1 MSDNIRC
8 DVINSYLLTWR
19 IWRITKWSYILLLS
33 PDGNTRNQI
42 DYIAIDKR
50 WFSSML
56 DAKSY
61 PGADGDS
68 DHNLVIAKMRMK
80 ALKIRKKEEIPL
92 RFDLNR
98 LAEHDVKTSFAVE
111 TENRFE
117 ALLEHWDESS
127 TPNENW
133 GNMEDIWIQSAT
145 DIIGKA
151 KKQKTKPW
159 ISDQVIDMAVKKREA
174 KKKGDHIEY
183 NWLKREIQRM
193 IRRDKNAWL
202 EKECAQ
208 IDEYDRFGKAR
219 AMYNKVKSVKKRPF
233 QANQACI
240 NDKNSITLTAPE
252 EVLNRWHEY
261 GANLFEKPVNERPLS
276 THSPED
282 QEPLPLLAE
291 VEQAVGMLKCG
302 KAPGLD
308 GVPTELIQHSGP
320 ASMQVLLKLCIQI
333 WCSCSWPDAWKR
345 QEIVMI
351 HKSGNT
357 KECTNYRTIAL
368 LSHASKVLL
377 IILLKRMREKIEYE
391 LPDEQAGFRRGRST
405 ADMLV
410 ALQVLIEKTI
420 EMDGQ
425 AFVVFINYSKA
436 FDSISQVQMFEILTE
451 MGFPK
456 HLVALLEALYND
468 QSAVIRWNGR
478 HSSAF
483 KIERGVRQRCI
494 LSPHLFNLYTESVIR
509 EAGIEEIGIKI
520 GGKLVSNLRYSDDT
534 ALCAN
539 SQEEAE
545 RLIGKVNIIG
555 KSRLLKLNV
564 KKTKLLKIGK
574 MQCDAGVSVD
584 DEEIEV
590 VEHFKYL
597 GSLKAADGNCS
608 KDTRSRI
615 GMAKKR
621 MLDLVPIWKD
631 RGITTDLKM
640 KLVRSLV
647 WTVLTYGAEGWTLT
661 KADEKRIQSAELW
674 IYRRMLRVSWTE
686 HRTDDSILTELGTTR
701 QLLGFVVRRKLSFFG
716 HTIRD
721 GGCELVKCMIQGKVS
736 GKRRRGRPKTSYS
749 SNITKWTSVGTERR
763 IPLITKAQVRSCPI
777 GPTHLNGFKQLS
789 EFAKCAPPSVFNTV
803 LEQTKTSM
811 HRRAS
816 SSWHYC
822 SRMAEKVPKVR
833 A

>member
-1 MSDNIRC
+1 M
-8 DVINSYLLTWR
+8 
-19 IWRITKWSYILLLS
+19 
-33 PDGNTRNQI
+33 
-42 DYIAIDKR
+42 
-50 WFSSML
+50 
-56 DAKSY
+56 
-61 PGADGDS
+61 
-68 DHNLVIAKMRMK
+68 
-80 ALKIRKKEEIPL
+80 IP
-92 RFDLNR
+92 
-98 LAEHDVKTSFAVE
+98 
-111 TENRFE
+111 
-117 ALLEHWDESS
+117 
-127 TPNENW
+127 
-133 GNMEDIWIQSAT
+133 
-145 DIIGKA
+145 
-151 KKQKTKPW
+151 
-159 ISDQVIDMAVKKREA
+159 
-174 KKKGDHIEY
+174 
-183 NWLKREIQRM
+183 
-193 IRRDKNAWL
+193 RDKNAWL

-208 IDEYDRFGKAR
+208 IDEYDRFGKAIL

-252 EVLNRWHEY
+252 EVLDRWHEY

-276 THSPED
+276 THSPVD

-291 VEQAVGMLKCG
+291 VERAVG
-302 KAPGLD
+302 
-308 GVPTELIQHSGP
+308 IP
-320 ASMQVLLKLCIQI
+320 ASIQVLLKLCIQI

-357 KECTNYRTIAL
+357 KECTNYGTIAL

-425 AFVVFINYSKA
+425 AFVVFIDYSKA

-483 KIERGVRQRCI
+483 KIERGVRQGCI
-494 LSPHLFNLYTESVIR
+494 LSPHLFNLYTELVIR
-509 EAGIEEIGIKI
+509 EAGIEEMGIKI
-520 GGKLVSNLRYSDDT
+520 SGKLVSNLRYADDT

-574 MQCDAGVSVD
+574 MQEFQLSVD

-597 GSLKAADGNCS
+597 GSLKSADGNCS

-631 RGITTDLKM
+631 RGITKDLKM

-661 KADEKRIQSAELW
+661 KADEKRIQSAELD
-674 IYRRMLRVSWTE
+674 LSSDVTS
-686 HRTDDSILTELGTTR
+686 
-701 QLLGFVVRRKLSFFG
+701 QL
-716 HTIRD
+716 D
-721 GGCELVKCMIQGKVS
+721 
-736 GKRRRGRPKTSYS
+736 
-749 SNITKWTSVGTERR
+749 
-763 IPLITKAQVRSCPI
+763 
-777 GPTHLNGFKQLS
+777 
-789 EFAKCAPPSVFNTV
+789 
-803 LEQTKTSM
+803 
-811 HRRAS
+811 
-816 SSWHYC
+816 
-822 SRMAEKVPKVR
+822 
-833 A
+833 